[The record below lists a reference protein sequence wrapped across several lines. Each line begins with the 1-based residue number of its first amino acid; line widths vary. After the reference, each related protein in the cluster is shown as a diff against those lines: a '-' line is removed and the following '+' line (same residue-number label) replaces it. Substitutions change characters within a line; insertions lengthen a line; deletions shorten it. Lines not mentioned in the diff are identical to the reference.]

1 MAFGVGLMA
10 LIFYSSRKEYDEPAG
25 LIKEP
30 GVDPDDVQRPDRRT
44 SKLPE
49 ISCQRNRDACRW
61 TLSFG
66 RRASGTEA

>member
-30 GVDPDDVQRPDRRT
+30 GVDPDDVQKTGQENIKTP
-44 SKLPE
+44 
-49 ISCQRNRDACRW
+49 
-61 TLSFG
+61 
-66 RRASGTEA
+66 